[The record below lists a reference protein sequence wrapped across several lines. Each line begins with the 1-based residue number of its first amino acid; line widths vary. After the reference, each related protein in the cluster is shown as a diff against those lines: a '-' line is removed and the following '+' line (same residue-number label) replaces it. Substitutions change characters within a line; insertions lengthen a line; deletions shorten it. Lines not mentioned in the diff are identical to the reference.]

1 MYFSFTT
8 GISFDLSP
16 LRKPSGGYYN
26 MSVDKYDYFINV
38 CGNVKVGQCPKTAGA
53 CQVDQK

>member
-1 MYFSFTT
+1 MSFFFFA

-16 LRKPSGGYYN
+16 LQKPSGGYYN

-38 CGNVKVGQCPKTAGA
+38 CGNVKAAQCPETAGA
-53 CQVDQK
+53 CQVDQR